1 MKVTLVGAGRL
12 GTQLY
17 AKLTCIEE
25 IQFVEWYIRSSKKNK
40 TNEGIIITNDAKKL
54 KLIFSLLQFQIT
66 LLRRCQ
72 IFFLKILLSFI
83 PQDVSQ

>member
-1 MKVTLVGAGRL
+1 MKVTLVGAGKL

-40 TNEGIIITNDAKKL
+40 TNEGITITNDAKKL
-54 KLIFSLLQFQIT
+54 KQTDLY
-66 LLRRCQ
+66 
-72 IFFLKILLSFI
+72 ILAVSDNAIEKLSNILPKNSF
-83 PQDVSQ
+83 VVHTSG